1 MAHLEYSSI
10 KAIRCT
16 DIPMPNDIWEVGA
29 ISAPRDF
36 LPFRS
41 IEFVQLM
48 MARNFLDEIV
58 RGSLKGAGFWQ
69 KQSLENL
76 ATSDLISCMNRQNC
90 LLQIF
95 RKVSGLLRLDIVI
108 SAKLH

>member
-1 MAHLEYSSI
+1 MDQSNRVLFVLAPEV
-10 KAIRCT
+10 

-58 RGSLKGAGFWQ
+58 RGSLKVAGF
-69 KQSLENL
+69 
-76 ATSDLISCMNRQNC
+76 
-90 LLQIF
+90 
-95 RKVSGLLRLDIVI
+95 
-108 SAKLH
+108 